1 MASRKVDYWLTDD
14 GLTLISGWA
23 RDGLIDKDIAEK
35 MDIAYSTF
43 RVWRDKYPTLSA
55 ALKKNKEIVDFEVE
69 NSLLKRCFGYNVPV
83 KKNLK
88 VKRTEYKDGFKIKE
102 YEEIIEVFDEV
113 HIPADTTAQIFWL
126 KNRQV
131 QKWRD
136 KPEENSNPEED
147 KVVIVNDLPK

>member
-35 MDIAYSTF
+35 MNIAYSTF

-136 KPEENSNPEED
+136 KPEENTNSEED
-147 KVVIVNDLPK
+147 KVVIVNDLPR

>member
-1 MASRKVDYWLTDD
+1 MASRKVDYWLSDD
-14 GLTLISGWA
+14 GLTLIGGWA

-35 MDIAYSTF
+35 MEIAYSTF
-43 RVWRDKYPTLSA
+43 RIWRDKHPAISA
-55 ALKKNKEIVDFEVE
+55 ALKKNKEIVDYEVE

-83 KKNLK
+83 KKNIK
-88 VKRTEYKDGFKIKE
+88 VKRTEYKEGFKIKE

-131 QKWRD
+131 KKWRD
-136 KPEENSNPEED
+136 KPEETTNGDEE

>member
-1 MASRKVDYWLTDD
+1 MASKKVEYWLTDD

-23 RDGLIDKDIAEK
+23 RDGLIDKDIASK

-43 RVWRDKYPTLSA
+43 RVWRDKYPTISS
-55 ALKKNKEIVDFEVE
+55 ALKKQKQIVDFEVE
-69 NSLLKRCFGYNVPV
+69 NALLKKCFGYNAPV

-88 VKRTEYKDGFKIKE
+88 LKRVEYKEGFKIKE
-102 YEEIIEVFDEV
+102 YEEIVEVTDEV

-126 KNRQV
+126 KNRQPD
-131 QKWRD
+131 KWREKVD
-136 KPEENSNPEED
+136 KTNNSDDD

>member
-102 YEEIIEVFDEV
+102 YEEIVEVFDEV

-136 KPEENSNPEED
+136 KPEENTNSEED

>member
-23 RDGLIDKDIAEK
+23 RDGIIDKDIADR

-43 RVWRDKYPTLSA
+43 RVWRDKYPAISA
-55 ALKKNKEIVDFEVE
+55 ALKKNKEIVDYEVE

-83 KKNLK
+83 KKNVK

-102 YEEIIEVFDEV
+102 YEEIVEVFDEV

-126 KNRQV
+126 KNRQIK
-131 QKWRD
+131 KWRD
-136 KPEENSNPEED
+136 KPEDTSNGDEE